1 MTIQKNILIVKHG
14 ALGDVVRTSFFAK
27 PLRTQTTLD
36 DSNVRLYWLTSPQ
49 SAPLLRF
56 NPYIDVIATDPN
68 EVKNVQFDETYS
80 LDDEADVLANVAKFK
95 VKKIVGARL
104 SSEGIKEYCDRSAS
118 WFDMGLLSRHG
129 KEYADKL
136 KRLNNRS
143 HSEIFK
149 KIFQVGEVDFSFYN
163 SDCLNNNIYKTI
175 QCIAEGKVPIG
186 LNAFAGKRWPSKALP
201 DNELSRLTQNISR
214 LTING
219 QPVHLFLIGS
229 GQDLIRNQ
237 DFAKSNVAPKNITV
251 LNTDGNILDLAAA
264 VRSLKLLVTTD
275 SLCLHLAVG
284 QQVPTVAFFAP
295 TSAAEIESLSY
306 IRKLKSLSDDYC
318 NYKPNADNSTIT
330 SERIMFEVSQLLVA
344 HSDD

>member
-1 MTIQKNILIVKHG
+1 MDMQKNILIVKHG

-27 PLRTQTTLD
+27 PLRMQTTLS
-36 DSNVRLYWLTSPQ
+36 DSNVRLYWLTSLQ

-56 NPYIDVIATDPN
+56 NPYIDVVATDPT
-68 EVKNVQFDETYS
+68 EIKNVQFDETYS
-80 LDDEADVLANVAKFK
+80 LDDEDDVLANVAKLN
-95 VKKIVGARL
+95 VKKIIGARL
-104 SSEGIKEYCDRSAS
+104 SSESIKEYCDRSAS

-129 KEYADKL
+129 KKYADKL
-136 KRLNNRS
+136 KKLNNRS
-143 HSEIFK
+143 HSDIFK
-149 KIFQVGEVDFSFYN
+149 TIFQIDDVDFSCYN
-163 SDCLNNNIYKTI
+163 SDCLNDNMYKTI
-175 QCIAEGKVPIG
+175 QCFAEGKVPIG

-201 DNELSRLTQNISR
+201 DKELPELAQNLSS

-219 QPVHLFLIGS
+219 KPVHLFLIGS

-237 DFAKSNVAPKNITV
+237 DFVKSKLAPKNITV
-251 LNTDGNILDLAAA
+251 LDTDGNILDLVAA

-284 QQVPTVAFFAP
+284 QQIPTVAFFAP
-295 TSAAEIESLSY
+295 TSAAEIENLSY

-318 NYKPNADNSTIT
+318 NYKPNADNFTIT
-330 SERIMFEVSQLLVA
+330 SERIMFEVGQLLVA